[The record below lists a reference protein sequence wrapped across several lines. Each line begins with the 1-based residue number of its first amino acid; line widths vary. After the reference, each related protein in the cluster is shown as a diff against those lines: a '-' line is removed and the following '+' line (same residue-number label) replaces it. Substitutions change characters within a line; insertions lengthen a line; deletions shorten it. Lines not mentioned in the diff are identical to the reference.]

1 MRRAHEAERGNASA
15 SRTVRPPECLM
26 IAIRPNRKMLSGK
39 INTVQTGSDFTSAM
53 AASAAPA
60 NSADGIFFE
69 HRLKRDWLIALG
81 GAAVGLDAPPGD
93 ASLGIG
99 LKASLGPVG
108 HLFRVGRIPF
118 TVWLEATIVQR
129 LRERHRLT
137 KPAGSCASLDT
148 SKGAIFVL
156 SFGTQRGMLMRASC
170 LSSAP
175 PSSISGSTSASPRRW
190 GSSCLQ

>member
-1 MRRAHEAERGNASA
+1 
-15 SRTVRPPECLM
+15 M

-69 HRLKRDWLIALG
+69 HTLKRDWLIALG

-99 LKASLGPVG
+99 LKPAFARLGIYFG
-108 HLFRVGRIPF
+108 WGAYHSPF
-118 TVWLEATIVQR
+118 GLR
-129 LRERHRLT
+129 LL
-137 KPAGSCASLDT
+137 
-148 SKGAIFVL
+148 
-156 SFGTQRGMLMRASC
+156 
-170 LSSAP
+170 
-175 PSSISGSTSASPRRW
+175 
-190 GSSCLQ
+190 